1 VPTSEAGQLTRRQ
14 ARSVLLVPF
23 SGHEEMQVDYDKLLR
38 GRVNDFLSVLKEEQ
52 HRRHKPQESGGKR
65 FLGLLDLNKL
75 LTIKTLTREACQ
87 VRLDIYHLYQHI
99 DYANMGYPIM
109 IDVLKLWAEELG
121 WKVRVCV
128 CREKNVN
135 LSTDA
140 DIVAFSVYT
149 QTAPATYRLAEK
161 LRDRGKLAV
170 LGGPH
175 FRGSDPEEGSAV
187 CDVLVHSICKTQWQ
201 SLLNEVEDGALCSST
216 AQARY
221 IKDSDN
227 RFRYPDNLGDS
238 AKSQSWWQVAAV
250 PTSLGCPYDCSFC
263 NPYMQ
268 GEYHLRDIDTIVG
281 EIARFPTFRPVF
293 LADATTGLNKQHT
306 VELMR
311 RVAPLGRKLLVE
323 STLKR
328 LQDPQLLDALAE
340 GGTKWIT
347 VGVES
352 FNSKLGKLGADAIAD
367 SMARLLDG
375 AHERGIMIEGNFICG
390 LDSDGLETFDEIY
403 EFYNRSTLDL
413 IVIDILTPY
422 PNTRLYDELK
432 AAGRIIDRNWEHYD
446 YRHVVYRPKKMSEEQ
461 LADRFNQLYC
471 SLYSGQMV
479 ARKMKSAFAMGGF
492 SMQTLG
498 ALIYN
503 TYGMC
508 DAHRKKRALTRNKRH
523 VELLKRIQFVGDPAD
538 SHHSAEVA

>member
-1 VPTSEAGQLTRRQ
+1 
-14 ARSVLLVPF
+14 
-23 SGHEEMQVDYDKLLR
+23 
-38 GRVNDFLSVLKEEQ
+38 
-52 HRRHKPQESGGKR
+52 
-65 FLGLLDLNKL
+65 
-75 LTIKTLTREACQ
+75 
-87 VRLDIYHLYQHI
+87 
-99 DYANMGYPIM
+99 M

-121 WKVRVCV
+121 WKVRVSV

-149 QTAPATYRLAEK
+149 QTAPATYRLSEK
-161 LRDRGKLAV
+161 LRDRGKLVV

-175 FRGSDPEEGSAV
+175 FRGSDSDEGRTV
-187 CDVLVHSICKTQWQ
+187 CDVLVHSIYKSQWQ
-201 SLLNEVEDGALCSST
+201 SLLRDVEDGVIQASASP
-216 AQARY
+216 ARY
-221 IKDSDN
+221 IKDSEN

-238 AKSQSWWQVAAV
+238 FRSQSWWQVAAV

-281 EIARFPTFRPVF
+281 EIARFPRFRPVF

-311 RVAPLGRKLLVE
+311 KVAPLGRKLLVE

-328 LQDPQLLDALAE
+328 LQDPQMLDALAE

-367 SMARLLDG
+367 SMERLLDR

-390 LDSDGLETFDEIY
+390 LDSDGLDTFEEIY

-413 IVIDILTPY
+413 IIIDILTPY
-422 PNTRLYDELK
+422 PNTRLYDELD
-432 AAGRIIDRNWEHYD
+432 AEGRIIDRNWEHYD
-446 YRHVVYRPKKMSEEQ
+446 YRHVVYRPKNMSEEQ

-471 SLYSGQMV
+471 SLYSGQMI
-479 ARKMKSAFAMGGF
+479 ARKMKSAFTMGGF

-503 TYGMC
+503 SYGMC
-508 DAHRKKRALTRNKRH
+508 DALRKRRALNRNKSH
-523 VELLKRIQFVGDPAD
+523 VELLKRIELVGDPTE
-538 SHHSAEVA
+538 SHASAKVA